1 MEYQID
7 GIPGFE
13 GRKVVI
19 ASAGLISGA
28 KLIVDH
34 EMIKN
39 RWGKY
44 TLRRNDGVD
53 IEARLRSNLID
64 PVPSLLI
71 GGEKYLAVAPLKW
84 YEMLWAG
91 WPVALLFV
99 GGALGALC
107 GVSAAYINSHIFRS
121 TFSPAMKYSITGLV
135 SIVSILVYFIA
146 AVVIY
151 IVLHPNQ

>member
-13 GRKVVI
+13 SRKVMITSSGLV
-19 ASAGLISGA
+19 AGP
-28 KLIVDH
+28 KLIVDG
-34 EMIKN
+34 EIIKN

-44 TLRRNDGVD
+44 TLRRNDGADV
-53 IEARLRSNLID
+53 EARLRSNWID
-64 PVPSLLI
+64 PVPSLMMD
-71 GGEKYLAVAPLKW
+71 GKKYLVVAPLKW
-84 YEMLWAG
+84 YEMLWGG

-107 GVSAAYINSHIFRS
+107 GVGAAYINSHIFRS
-121 TFSPAMKYSITGLV
+121 DFSTAMKYSITGLISV
-135 SIVSILVYFIA
+135 ISVIIYLIL

-151 IVLHPNQ
+151 MVLHPSS